1 MLYAIGLGP
10 GDKKLLTLKAVEIIK
25 SVDEVIVPGK
35 LAYELIKEIR
45 EPRIVEFPMGKGKE
59 VAKLLAKEIAEK
71 NGDIAFC
78 CLGDPTLYSTFHQLY
93 RELTAIKPNIEIEII
108 PGITSVSCALAK
120 AKVFVERAL
129 LISTPE
135 FEAPD
140 VAAILK
146 TKEPKKVEKEL
157 KSRNFNSFWF
167 LEKMFTSEEKFSRDL
182 PEKADYFSIV
192 VAKV

>member
-10 GDKKLLTLKAVEIIK
+10 GDKKLITLKAVEIIK

-71 NGDIAFC
+71 KGDIAFC
-78 CLGDPTLYSTFHQLY
+78 CLGDPTLYSTFHHLY
-93 RELTAIKPNIEIEII
+93 KELIAIRPDIEVEII

-120 AKVFVERAL
+120 AKVFVEKAL

-135 FEAPD
+135 FEDPD
-140 VAAILK
+140 VAAVLK
-146 TKEPKKVEKEL
+146 TKEPKKVEREL
-157 KSRNFNSFWF
+157 KKRNFKEFWF
-167 LEKMFTSEEKFSRDL
+167 LEKMFTSEEKFTRTL

-192 VAKV
+192 VAKL